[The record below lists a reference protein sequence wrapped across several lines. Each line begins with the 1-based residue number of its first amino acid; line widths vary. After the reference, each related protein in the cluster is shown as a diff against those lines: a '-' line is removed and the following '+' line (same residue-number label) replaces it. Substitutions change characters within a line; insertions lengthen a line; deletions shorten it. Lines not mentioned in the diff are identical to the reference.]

1 MKTKSTSP
9 YLLLLVI
16 SFILFLGMSYCLVWS
31 YTQYSVKHF
40 KHQTLAQLVDHRI
53 EQTMHN
59 DQIPGLSVALIKHN
73 EVALNKGYGYANL
86 KHHTSADAQTR
97 YEIASNTKAFTGL
110 AILELAK
117 QGKVKLNAP
126 VTDYLPWLHLTYQGR
141 EQDITLKML
150 LAQTSGIDD
159 QMSPDQEGE
168 VPTKKDNLKGRVE
181 SLNHEPLRSKPG
193 DTFNYANMNYNILG
207 LVIQEVAETP
217 YEDYMHTHF
226 LKPLQMNHAFFKT
239 DQKQAEKAQ
248 GYVLERGKVEA
259 EDPDYFRGD
268 TPAAYL
274 ISSTTDLI
282 PFVKMNLQPSASNQ
296 ALIKQSHTLLTDVP
310 DKAHMNGY
318 GAGWFIDQYS
328 NHILHPGTLPNYSS
342 MIILDTKQQNA
353 VIVLANLNAPGL
365 PDLAQTLLY
374 QIEHYQNF
382 TALHQA
388 TTDHLVL
395 LTITLWWMLIM
406 FTVLCAACIRNSY
419 LLKQR
424 KHLNDTS
431 SILNKLSISV
441 TVLIIIGLLYS
452 LWIMP
457 SWLLKDASWSIAFSI
472 LPPVVILIGIGSI
485 LTLIL
490 SILYFNSCFLLR
502 TKQSQK

>member
-1 MKTKSTSP
+1 MKTKSIYS
-9 YLLLLVI
+9 YILILVI
-16 SFILFLGMSYCLVWS
+16 TSVLFLSISYNLVFS
-31 YTQYSVKHF
+31 YTKYSVNHF
-40 KHQTLAQLVDHRI
+40 KHQTLNQLVDHRI
-53 EQTMHN
+53 EKTMKEDH
-59 DQIPGLSVALIKHN
+59 IPGLSVALIKRN
-73 EVALNKGYGYANL
+73 EVALNKGYGYADL
-86 KHHTSADAQTR
+86 KQHTLADAQAR

-117 QGKVKLNAP
+117 QGKVKLEAP
-126 VTDYLPWLHLTYQGR
+126 VSNYLPWLHLTYQGH

-181 SLNHEPLRSKPG
+181 SLNHEALRSKPG
-193 DTFNYANMNYNILG
+193 DVFNYANMNYNILG
-207 LVIQEVAETP
+207 LVIQEVTDTS
-217 YEDYMHTHF
+217 YEDYMHKHF
-226 LKPLQMNHAFFKT
+226 LKPLHMDHAFFKT
-239 DQKQAEKAQ
+239 DKQQATKAQ
-248 GYVLERGKVEA
+248 GYVLEGRDVKA
-259 EDPDYFRGD
+259 NAPDYFRGD

-310 DKAHMNGY
+310 DKSHMNGY

-328 NHILHPGTLPNYSS
+328 NQVLHPGTLPNYSS
-342 MIILDTKQQNA
+342 MIILDTKYQNA
-353 VIVLANLNAPGL
+353 VILLANLNAPSL

-382 TALHQA
+382 TALHQTA
-388 TTDHLVL
+388 ADNLVL
-395 LTITLWWMLIM
+395 LTITLWWVILM
-406 FTVLCAACIRNSY
+406 FTVLCAACIRNSC
-419 LLKQR
+419 LLKQHR
-424 KHLNDTS
+424 HLNKS
-431 SILNKLSISV
+431 SWLNKLSISL

-452 LWIMP
+452 AWVMP
-457 SWLLKDASWSIAFSI
+457 SWLLKDASWSIAFSVF
-472 LPPVVILIGIGSI
+472 PPVVLLIGLGSL

-490 SILYFNSCFLLR
+490 SVLYFNSCILLKSNR
-502 TKQSQK
+502 PKL